1 MRQGGF
7 GTRSRDYGEPQQKK
21 RWSPSKKKESRE
33 KQAPIWLDVADH
45 LAKSRSQRVAVNL
58 SKINRH
64 TKKADVVVVPGKLL
78 ASGNIDH
85 AVTVAAFDISDTAK
99 AKLEAVKA
107 KYITIPELLEKNPKG
122 SNVKII
128 R

>member
-1 MRQGGF
+1 M
-7 GTRSRDYGEPQQKK
+7 
-21 RWSPSKKKESRE
+21 SK
-33 KQAPIWLDVADH
+33 V
-45 LAKSRSQRVAVNL
+45 
-58 SKINRH
+58 NRH
-64 TKKADVVVVPGKLL
+64 TKKADVVVVPGKIL

-85 AVTVAAFDISDTAK
+85 AVTIAAFDISGKAK

-107 KYITIPELLEKNPKG
+107 KYLTIQELLEKNPKG

>member
-1 MRQGGF
+1 MRE
-7 GTRSRDYGEPQQKK
+7 TKTTNPQLINLI
-21 RWSPSKKKESRE
+21 RLLKKESRE
-33 KQAPIWLDVADH
+33 KQAAIWLDVADH

-58 SKINRH
+58 SKINRN

-85 AVTVAAFDISDTAK
+85 AVTVAAFDISDKAK
-99 AKLEAVKA
+99 EKLEAAKA
-107 KYITIPELLEKNPKG
+107 KYISIPELLEKNPKG